1 MTLERVTDALGGGAT
16 GRAQAPARS
25 FGWLEKRL
33 CATAYSSRE
42 RGCGWGDAIPRP
54 RPGTLRG
61 EIQLWALIRVPPLSH
76 GIRPTPANTVDQ
88 TTDLIGVII
97 RLWFVHEELRLQ
109 GHRG

>member
-1 MTLERVTDALGGGAT
+1 MGYDLLFQGTRVRLVERNTQTEA
-16 GRAQAPARS
+16 
-25 FGWLEKRL
+25 
-33 CATAYSSRE
+33 
-42 RGCGWGDAIPRP
+42 GDTPRRDP
-54 RPGTLRG
+54 
-61 EIQLWALIRVPPLSH
+61 IVDLIRVPPLSH